1 MKKITKKRKLHRLI
15 AWLLAITMLSGY
27 VPQGV
32 SLKGLDVFRNMG
44 KVQAAA
50 TLQNPRIVKDSS
62 MDAGQ
67 RVTWDCVWF
76 GSYPQSEVT
85 EKDGD
90 IYNTLKNAADWDGN
104 NDIIVGDTKYKRL
117 KGEDAEHHSSS
128 SSSHYNWN
136 NDYNTY
142 HYFKYEPSSGVY

>member
-1 MKKITKKRKLHRLI
+1 MRKITKKPKLHRLI

-27 VPQGV
+27 VPKGV

-44 KVQAAA
+44 KVQAAV
-50 TLQNPRIVKDSS
+50 TLQNPTITEDSS

-90 IYNTLKNAADWDGN
+90 IYNALKNATGWDCCKTLIAKN
-104 NDIIVGDTKYKRL
+104 SRKSILEWRFNCVNDKRVLRDTLLFCK
-117 KGEDAEHHSSS
+117 DFS
-128 SSSHYNWN
+128 
-136 NDYNTY
+136 D
-142 HYFKYEPSSGVY
+142 

>member
-90 IYNTLKNAADWDGN
+90 IYNALKNATGWDSN
-104 NDIIVGDTKYKRL
+104 NDIKIGNTKYRRL
-117 KGEDAEHHSSS
+117 KAGDA
-128 SSSHYNWN
+128 
-136 NDYNTY
+136 T
-142 HYFKYEPSSGVY
+142 